1 MSMENPLNGTGL
13 AYFWSKIKALLNNK
27 VDKVSGKGLSTNDYT
42 TAEKTKLAGIAA
54 GAQVNAVTG
63 VKGVAESSYR
73 TGNVNLTA
81 ANVGA
86 AAATHS
92 HSTQQLTR
100 PTGLRGVGDVTL
112 QTLISSVRANR
123 LAFLP
128 ADQIIIEQTVDG
140 GQTWVD
146 AGISDA
152 IKLALFSETRPGGIN
167 LPQID
172 GKKNLLCG
180 LRITITAMKYDV
192 PAGTPET
199 EKYQYWNANHVVRA
213 ERYCQLK
220 DIYFWLSASNDTIGV
235 RVERATG
242 AKPDNWV
249 SLFNDAAFY
258 MNGWSGAD
266 YISFAKGVFGGTITQ
281 TGNYWNYRF
290 TLMTRGK
297 DGTTVMNTGYEAQFQ
312 SLSEIRGYGDS
323 VWTAPYEYM
332 KSDKLYSIDAN
343 QNASFPAA
351 LKINGGRPV
360 GYFPANPTSGQI
372 VVTDGTEGGI
382 RSSGFTIA
390 KSVPSNAVFTDTT
403 YTPASAAP
411 LALGAAAVGS
421 SVKYAREDHV
431 HPKPSLSDLG
441 AASASDLAALAARV
455 TALETALTGKA
466 DADHTHEIKWN
477 IETGNG

>member
-63 VKGVAESSYR
+63 VKGGAESSYR

-86 AAATHS
+86 IPNDAAIM
-92 HSTQQLTR
+92 QGNDFLT
-100 PTGLRGVGDVTL
+100 GHYK
-112 QTLISSVRANR
+112 SVYLSKADNALYRANR
-123 LAFLP
+123 RWPVTATLNGA
-128 ADQIIIEQTVDG
+128 AVTN
-140 GQTWVD
+140 T
-146 AGISDA
+146 A
-152 IKLALFSETRPGGIN
+152 ALFDGSYETRPFSRMEAGDVFVVTLDFSGTSGN
-167 LPQID
+167 SQFPGYPYGYFYVSFYSSGTPASVSGRVYNNYASHGVGWHELD
-172 GKKNLLCG
+172 FTAEESGRLYKAYNGYYG
-180 LRITITAMKYDV
+180 LQKLEITIVGSAD
-192 PAGTPET
+192 
-199 EKYQYWNANHVVRA
+199 NA
-213 ERYCQLK
+213 YGYTSPCQIELH
-220 DIYFWLSASNDTIGV
+220 L
-235 RVERATG
+235 
-242 AKPDNWV
+242 
-249 SLFNDAAFY
+249 
-258 MNGWSGAD
+258 
-266 YISFAKGVFGGTITQ
+266 
-281 TGNYWNYRF
+281 
-290 TLMTRGK
+290 TRG
-297 DGTTVMNTGYEAQFQ
+297 
-312 SLSEIRGYGDS
+312 
-323 VWTAPYEYM
+323 
-332 KSDKLYSIDAN
+332 
-343 QNASFPAA
+343 AA
-351 LKINGGRPV
+351 
-360 GYFPANPTSGQI
+360 TSGSMLTKYGGEKI
-372 VVTDGTEGGI
+372 YGNLTVDNLIGTVN
-382 RSSGFTIA
+382 GFTIA